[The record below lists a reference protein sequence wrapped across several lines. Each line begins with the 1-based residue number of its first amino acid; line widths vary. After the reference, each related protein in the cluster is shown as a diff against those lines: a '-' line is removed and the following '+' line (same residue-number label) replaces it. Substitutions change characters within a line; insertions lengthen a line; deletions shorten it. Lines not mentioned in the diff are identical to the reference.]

1 MKSIQNKI
9 NVLWNY
15 PLCSLTGMIC
25 YDISF
30 FIKNSNLSL
39 DMIMR
44 KLSIYETE
52 GFKHNTQV
60 SQGCTS
66 LIQISFCIFR
76 SGTHITILGIWLIK

>member
-9 NVLWNY
+9 NVFWNY

-25 YDISF
+25 HNISF

-44 KLSIYETE
+44 KLSTYDTE
-52 GFKHNTQV
+52 GFN
-60 SQGCTS
+60 
-66 LIQISFCIFR
+66 I
-76 SGTHITILGIWLIK
+76 ILKFNKDAPH